1 VSGVANVAP
10 AECVELA
17 RLVETGQLAEARTL
31 YQRLLPLARL
41 DMTPHLVQ
49 YFKGAM
55 DAVGLR
61 GGVSRGPRLPLDAS
75 QRQILDA
82 AVAALG
88 VGAGAPVSA

>member
-1 VSGVANVAP
+1 VQAG
-10 AECVELA
+10 
-17 RLVETGQLAEARTL
+17 RLEEARAL

-61 GGVSRGPRLPLDAS
+61 GGRVRPPRLELDDDG
-75 QRQILDA
+75 REVLRR
-82 AVAALG
+82 AVAALRE
-88 VGAGAPVSA
+88 AIPA